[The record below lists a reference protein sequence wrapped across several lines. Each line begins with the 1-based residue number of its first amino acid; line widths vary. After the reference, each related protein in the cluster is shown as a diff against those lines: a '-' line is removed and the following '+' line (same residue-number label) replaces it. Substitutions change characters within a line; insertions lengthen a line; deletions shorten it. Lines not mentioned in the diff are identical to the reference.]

1 MARTQSPDKTRAQDA
16 ARQQARAA
24 QAQHADVPKDYWKA
38 SGPALPFG
46 RERFRAWWVPGTG
59 SKQLIDDNVESITWD
74 DATAVL
80 TGTIA
85 FRDPAIGAVPDV
97 GFGDEVMLE
106 CSITG
111 DANFV
116 ELWRMRID
124 QPNRDFGPATRTWQL
139 INALGWAARSTDDF
153 KYTKDKAHPQGW
165 LAHEVVLDLAQRYA
179 LPVGVIA
186 QTTHRIKKLVVLQGS
201 PLDVIAAAYKRE
213 RNYTHRRFVISCDHG
228 KLNVVPLRRSPQL
241 LEMGPTLIQATL
253 QQQFQQDFATALI
266 VRATGKVSK
275 GKDKKGKQ
283 RTGTGKI
290 IVKVSSPTAIKR
302 YGFVQRIVWA
312 HDADTVAEAEA
323 AGLRHLTLVGKPQ
336 TTLDL
341 THPGLPNIRRGD
353 AVRALLPDEA
363 LQQVIF
369 VTEARHTL
377 TGADYSM
384 LLSFGFTDPFVDVKI
399 DLVDENRYGAARRR
413 GRKTKSKGSGTN
425 PSPPGAGQR
434 KNKPSPGGR
443 LTGRGHPLP

>member
-1 MARTQSPDKTRAQDA
+1 MARTQSADKTRDKDA

-38 SGPALPFG
+38 TGPRLQFG
-46 RERFRAWWVPGTG
+46 RERFRAWWVPGVG
-59 SKQLIDDNVESITWD
+59 PRQSIDDNVESITWD

-80 TGTIA
+80 TGAIQ
-85 FRDPAIGAVPDV
+85 FRDPAIGVVPDV

-106 CSITG
+106 CAITG

-124 QPNRDFGPATRTWQL
+124 QPNRDFGSAVRTWQL
-139 INALGWAARSTDDF
+139 INPLGWVARSTDDF
-153 KYTKDKAHPQGW
+153 KYTKGKAHPQGW
-165 LAHEVVLDLAQRYA
+165 LAHEIVLDLCTRYA
-179 LPVGVIA
+179 IPHGVIA
-186 QTTHRIKKLVVLQGS
+186 ETTHRIKKLVVLQGS

-228 KLNVVPLRRSPQL
+228 MLNVVPLRHSPQL
-241 LEMGPTLIQATL
+241 LEMGPTLIQATM
-253 QQQFQQDFATALI
+253 QQQFQQDFATAVI

-275 GKDKKGKQ
+275 GKDKKGKP

-290 IVKVSSPTAIKR
+290 VVRVSSATAVAR
-302 YGFVQRIVWA
+302 YGFVQREVWA

-323 AGLRHLTLVGKPQ
+323 AGLRHIVLVGKPE

-341 THPGLPNIRRGD
+341 IHPGIPSIRRGD
-353 AVRALLPDEA
+353 AIRALLPDDA
-363 LQQVIF
+363 LRQVIF

-377 TGADYSM
+377 TAADYQM
-384 LLSFGFTDPFVDVKI
+384 QLSVSFTDPFVDVKV
-399 DLVDENRYGAARRR
+399 DLVDENRYGAARKR
-413 GRKTKSKGSGTN
+413 GRKAKSGAATN
-425 PSPPGAGQR
+425 KPSAPGASQR
-434 KNKPSPGGR
+434 KNKTSPGGR
-443 LTGRGHPLP
+443 LTGRGHPAP